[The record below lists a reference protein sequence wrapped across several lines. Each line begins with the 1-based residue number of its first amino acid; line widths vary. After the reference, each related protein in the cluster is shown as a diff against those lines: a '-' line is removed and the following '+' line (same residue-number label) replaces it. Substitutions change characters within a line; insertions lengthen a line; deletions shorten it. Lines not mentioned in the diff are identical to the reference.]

1 MARYLADTFQCASL
15 THVRQLVMCCVVA
28 TLLREATFLIFCIKC
43 LSDAV
48 GHFLGSRRQSQQAP
62 AKLLCV
68 SPCVPA
74 WLAGINYF
82 K

>member
-15 THVRQLVMCCVVA
+15 THIRQLVIFCVVD

-43 LSDAV
+43 LWDAV
-48 GHFLGSRRQSQQAP
+48 GNFLGSRRQSQQTP
-62 AKLLCV
+62 AKLLCA
-68 SPCVPA
+68 SPCGPIR
-74 WLAGINYF
+74 LAVINYF

>member
-15 THVRQLVMCCVVA
+15 THVRQLVIFCVVG

-43 LSDAV
+43 LWDAV
-48 GHFLGSRRQSQQAP
+48 GNFLGSRRQSQQTP
-62 AKLLCV
+62 AKLLYA
-68 SPCVPA
+68 SPCMPA
-74 WLAGINYF
+74 RPVAINYF

>member
-15 THVRQLVMCCVVA
+15 THIRQLVTCCVVA
-28 TLLREATFLIFCIKC
+28 TLFREATFLIFCIKC
-43 LSDAV
+43 LWDAV
-48 GHFLGSRRQSQQAP
+48 GHFLGLRRQSQQAP

-68 SPCVPA
+68 SPCVPCR
-74 WLAGINYF
+74 LATTNYF